1 MFAIEAT
8 ASAIGYCILA
18 LLLGSLMTAGFLLPQ
33 GEPDEFRQQ
42 LFSFARKLLPL
53 FVIASIIYLV
63 IQGTKLSGG
72 AFPSM
77 DLLFRYL
84 LNTQS
89 GKIWVAREIYVFLLL
104 GGMFWY
110 GRRQHNLTGVRAFL
124 LFSLPLVASRS
135 LTSHAVAV
143 RDHTALA
150 VSADALHLL
159 ATAVWAGGLPV
170 LFWILYR
177 GTRRLHLAP
186 SWSAATVNRFSW
198 VALAAVVVLVATGF
212 YQSWV
217 QVQRLDILFA
227 TPYGQILTVKVLIF
241 LCMGMIG
248 ALNLFSTKP
257 KLLAS
262 ARTERLPNWL
272 QRKTLRRIGSEA
284 IIGLGVF
291 CVTAILT
298 LLPPGIH
305 SLHQANASGGNQ
317 LQAYPERL
325 NIFTWLGYLVTP
337 APKLQPAD
345 GAKITIF
352 SPKEGQVFDSDEI
365 PLRYEFVKG
374 ERGNH
379 LHAYI
384 DGKLMG
390 MFSDP
395 SGGTL
400 TGIQPGKHVLELRV
414 TTDDHVTELDAKDRV
429 DFVVQ

>member
-1 MFAIEAT
+1 MFFIEAS
-8 ASAIGYCILA
+8 ASAITYCTLA
-18 LLLGSLMTAGFLLPQ
+18 LFLGCLMTAGLLLPC
-33 GEPDEFRQQ
+33 GEPSQLVQQ
-42 LFSFARKLLPL
+42 LFSFARNLLPL
-53 FVIASIIYLV
+53 FIIASIISLV
-63 IQGTKLSGG
+63 IQGTKLNSG
-72 AFPSM
+72 AVPTFEILS
-77 DLLFRYL
+77 RYL
-84 LNTQS
+84 FLTQS
-89 GKIWVAREIYVFLLL
+89 GKIWAVREIYALLLL
-104 GGMFWY
+104 GGMCWY
-110 GRRQHNLTGVRAFL
+110 GRSRYHLTGVRMFL
-124 LFSLPLVASRS
+124 LLSLPLVASRS

-143 RDHTALA
+143 REHTALA

-159 ATAVWAGGLPV
+159 STAVWAGGLPV

-186 SWSAATVNRFSW
+186 SWSATNVHRFSW
-198 VALAAVVVLVATGF
+198 FALVAVVVLVTTGL
-212 YQSWV
+212 YQSWI

-227 TPYGQILTVKVLIF
+227 TPYGQILTLKVLIF
-241 LCMGMIG
+241 LCMGAIG

-257 KLLAS
+257 KLLDS
-262 ARTERLPNWL
+262 ARMEQLPNWL

-284 IIGLGVF
+284 MLGLGIF

-305 SLHQANASGGNQ
+305 SLHQANASGNNQ
-317 LQAYPERL
+317 LQAYPDKL
-325 NIFTWLGYLVTP
+325 NLFTWLSYLIAP
-337 APKLQPAD
+337 APKLEPAE
-345 GAKITIF
+345 GAKITIL
-352 SPKEGQVFDSDEI
+352 SPQEGQVFKSDEV
-365 PLRYEFVKG
+365 PMRYDFLKG
-374 ERGNH
+374 KRGNH

-414 TTDDHVTELDAKDRV
+414 TTEDHVTELDAKDRV

>member
-1 MFAIEAT
+1 M
-8 ASAIGYCILA
+8 
-18 LLLGSLMTAGFLLPQ
+18 
-33 GEPDEFRQQ
+33 
-42 LFSFARKLLPL
+42 
-53 FVIASIIYLV
+53 FVIASIISLV

-72 AFPSM
+72 ALPS
-77 DLLFRYL
+77 LRAASPLPSQHPERENLGSPRGLRFTSFGWRCSGTAEG
-84 LNTQS
+84 NTIS
-89 GKIWVAREIYVFLLL
+89 PASAGF
-104 GGMFWY
+104 
-110 GRRQHNLTGVRAFL
+110 
-124 LFSLPLVASRS
+124 FSYHCRS
-135 LTSHAVAV
+135 SPAAALQAMPVAV
-143 RDHTALA
+143 QEHTALA

-186 SWSAATVNRFSW
+186 SWSATTVNRFSW
-198 VALAAVVVLVATGF
+198 FALVAVIVLVATGF
-212 YQSWV
+212 YQSWI
-217 QVQRLDILFA
+217 QVQRLDILFE
-227 TPYGQILTVKVLIF
+227 TPYGEVLTIKVLVF
-241 LCMGMIG
+241 LCMATIG

-257 KLLAS
+257 KLLAI
-262 ARTERLPNWL
+262 ARSERLPNWL
-272 QRKTLRRIGSEA
+272 QRKTFRRIGSEA

-317 LQAYPERL
+317 LQAYPDKL
-325 NIFTWLGYLVTP
+325 NLFTWLSYLLTS
-337 APKLQPAD
+337 APKLQPAE
-345 GAKITIF
+345 GAKITIV
-352 SPKEGQVFDSDEI
+352 SPKKGQVFESDEI
-365 PLRYEFVKG
+365 PMRYEFVKG
-374 ERGNH
+374 KRGNH

-414 TTDDHVTELDAKDRV
+414 TTDDHVTELDAKDKV
-429 DFVVQ
+429 DFIVK